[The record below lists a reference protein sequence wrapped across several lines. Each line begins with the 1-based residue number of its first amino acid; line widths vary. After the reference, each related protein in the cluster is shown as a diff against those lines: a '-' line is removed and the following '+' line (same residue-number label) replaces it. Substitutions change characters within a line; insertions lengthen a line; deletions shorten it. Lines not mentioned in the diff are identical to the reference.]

1 MTPDQLEERLEEWAR
16 WVQGGSAPAQLGY
29 GSTSPGFGDSSAK
42 PHGQLISS
50 ERQMEI
56 EAAVAE
62 LQLLGE
68 GIKDE
73 VRGKW
78 TRKPNKG
85 YMNCAEILRAEYK
98 AHPSYGD
105 ARYESPGSS
114 VGKTLRQIGVSQR
127 TYYSKLRLAK
137 SFINS
142 IHAKLSNA
150 NN

>member
-1 MTPDQLEERLEEWAR
+1 MTPEQLEERLEEWAR

-29 GSTSPGFGDSSAK
+29 SSTAPGFGDSRAK
-42 PHGQLISS
+42 PLGQLISS

-78 TRKPNKG
+78 IRKPNKG

-98 AHPSYGD
+98 AHPAYGD
-105 ARYESPGSS
+105 VRYEPPGSS
-114 VGKTLRQIGVSQR
+114 VHKTLKQLGVSER
-127 TYYSKLRLAK
+127 TYYTKLRLSK
-137 SFINS
+137 SFIAS
-142 IHAKLSNA
+142 KE
-150 NN
+150 

>member
-42 PHGQLISS
+42 PLGQLISS

-62 LQLLGE
+62 LQLLGQ
-68 GIKDE
+68 GIKDKA
-73 VRGKW
+73 RGKW
-78 TRKPNKG
+78 IRKPNKG

-98 AHPSYGD
+98 AHPAYGD
-105 ARYESPGSS
+105 ARYEPPGTA
-114 VGKTLRQIGVSQR
+114 VDKTLKQVGVSKR

-137 SFINS
+137 LFIS
-142 IHAKLSNA
+142 SNY
-150 NN
+150 